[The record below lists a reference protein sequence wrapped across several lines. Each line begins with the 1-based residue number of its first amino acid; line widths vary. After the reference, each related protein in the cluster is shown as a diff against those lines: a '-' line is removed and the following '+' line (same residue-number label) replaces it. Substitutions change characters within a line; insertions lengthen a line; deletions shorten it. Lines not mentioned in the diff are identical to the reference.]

1 MSKSSAE
8 TQTDQPTV
16 LQVVIASLLLGV
28 VVGLLQRDVGW
39 SPPKSSDGGHPAVA
53 KTVLHTAATPNV
65 ADLPKRAVVG
75 RRYIELS
82 VRFAPL
88 ISGHDMGFRF
98 KGVSFWLSISPFL
111 PCVRA
116 CLFLPS
122 SPFLCIYCYA
132 TLMLLDVYADIRNRW
147 CDAMLKVSLPS
158 KISDGLRDRCEKL
171 RSSCIDD
178 PEWMRTNHPLLLA
191 GLWRQC
197 TGESPVVGM
206 VRPFLRF
213 LLSSVCT
220 TECTYEHKLFGVLFT
235 ISVTHVSP
243 LIRHSC
249 STPSRL
255 IS

>member
-16 LQVVIASLLLGV
+16 LQVVLTSLLLGV

-39 SPPKSSDGGHPAVA
+39 SPTKSSDGGHPAVA
-53 KTVLHTAATPNV
+53 KTVVHTAATPNV
-65 ADLPKRAVVG
+65 ADLPERAVVG

-98 KGVSFWLSISPFL
+98 QMVFL
-111 PCVRA
+111 FGCRSLLFYRVRA

-122 SPFLCIYCYA
+122 NPFLCIYCYA
-132 TLMLLDVYADIRNRW
+132 TSMLLNVYADIRNRW

-158 KISDGLRDRCEKL
+158 KISDGLRDRCKKL

-220 TECTYEHKLFGVLFT
+220 SVRHKLFGFIYHFCHTRL
-235 ISVTHVSP
+235 SVDS
-243 LIRHSC
+243 LIRYSF
-249 STPSRL
+249 STPSR
-255 IS
+255 SKS